1 LVGIGDRA
9 VPLIGIDGYA
19 FWSLADLAI
28 ILFAAA
34 IAAWN
39 ILAYRRRRGQGGLAA
54 ATETGGNARPLP
66 IAILTIAIA
75 NAALFLLSQDFA
87 AAPLVL
93 VDLWTIPEAALF
105 IAECMLA
112 SIASNRA
119 NIMYGDSE
127 EVGNAVEV
135 RNA

>member
-54 ATETGGNARPLP
+54 ATEPGGNARPLP
-66 IAILTIAIA
+66 IAILVVTIA

-93 VDLWTIPEAALF
+93 VDIWTILEAALF
-105 IAECMLA
+105 IAECMLVRV
-112 SIASNRA
+112 ASNRA
-119 NIMYGDSE
+119 IIMYGDSE
-127 EVGNAVEV
+127 EIGNPVDV
-135 RNA
+135 RSA